1 MNIGRKYRWLLYGLL
16 PVLVTLGMAIADDSN
31 RSLPEPDRSFI
42 RQAAKDS
49 LWHISLGELALKQ
62 AAGGNIRKYGEDMI
76 LGNRRI
82 QADIQSLAKKK
93 GVDLEIDQDPLQ
105 NQTLEHLSR
114 EPGAGFDRQY
124 ISLMIDEQE
133 KSERLY
139 REEADHGQDRETRG
153 FAGGVL
159 PWIDTQLKRARDI
172 LLGIPQPFLK

>member
-1 MNIGRKYRWLLYGLL
+1 MDTVRKRGRLLCGLL
-16 PVLVTLGMAIADDSN
+16 PVLAMFGIAFAQGSAAP
-31 RSLPEPDRSFI
+31 LPEPDRAFL

-49 LWHISLGELALKQ
+49 LWQLSLGELALKQ

-114 EPGAGFDRQY
+114 ELGAGFDRQY

-133 KSERLY
+133 RSYRLY
-139 REEADHGQDRETRG
+139 RKEADQGQDRETRA
-153 FAGGVL
+153 FAGDVL
-159 PWIDTQLKRARDI
+159 PWIGEQLKRARDI

>member
-1 MNIGRKYRWLLYGLL
+1 MNIGRKWSWLLYGLL

-62 AAGGNIRKYGEDMI
+62 AAGGDIRRYGEDMI
-76 LGNRRI
+76 RENQRI
-82 QADIQSLAKKK
+82 QGDLISLAQEK
-93 GVDLEIDQDPLQ
+93 GISIEIMLDPLQ
-105 NQTLEHLSR
+105 GQTLDYLAR
-114 EPGAGFDRQY
+114 ERGAGFDRQY